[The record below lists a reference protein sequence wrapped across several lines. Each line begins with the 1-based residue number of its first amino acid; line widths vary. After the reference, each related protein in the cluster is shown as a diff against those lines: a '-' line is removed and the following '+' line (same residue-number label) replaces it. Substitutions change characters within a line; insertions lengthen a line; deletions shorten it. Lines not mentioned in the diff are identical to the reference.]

1 VWREVADHPDDLVP
15 AVEHQ
20 VPLTRFAAAP
30 LSTLSHKGRGEKR
43 PLALA
48 PPARFNGAGE
58 TMTKRISFFR
68 FPAIMSALVL
78 VMAALGVS
86 PARADR
92 CDDLAKDL
100 AGQIT
105 GLKIGKTVAGVIY
118 LEHPAVTQASLGC
131 QSRNRSND
139 VFASTDKKKPTEA
152 YYDFIGTAAAL
163 VFTIPKP
170 DAVRGAKRC
179 VSRTNIVRGYNID
192 SRYRR
197 LDIHCTV
204 AKTGVRI
211 TMSREKGV

>member
-1 VWREVADHPDDLVP
+1 
-15 AVEHQ
+15 
-20 VPLTRFAAAP
+20 
-30 LSTLSHKGRGEKR
+30 
-43 PLALA
+43 
-48 PPARFNGAGE
+48 
-58 TMTKRISFFR
+58 MTKRISFFGC
-68 FPAIMSALVL
+68 PAFAMALVL
-78 VMAALGVS
+78 AVAMLGAS

-100 AGQIT
+100 AAQIT

-139 VFASTDKKKPTEA
+139 VFASTDKRKPTEA

-170 DAVRGAKRC
+170 DALKGAKRC

>member
-1 VWREVADHPDDLVP
+1 MT
-15 AVEHQ
+15 Q
-20 VPLTRFAAAP
+20 RFSFFICAAA
-30 LSTLSHKGRGEKR
+30 
-43 PLALA
+43 
-48 PPARFNGAGE
+48 
-58 TMTKRISFFR
+58 
-68 FPAIMSALVL
+68 ALVL
-78 VMAALGVS
+78 VTMLGAG

-100 AGQIT
+100 AKQIP

-131 QSRNRSND
+131 SSRNRSND
-139 VFASTDKKKPTEA
+139 VFASTDKKKPTDA

-170 DAVRGAKRC
+170 DAVKGTKRC

-192 SRYRR
+192 SRYRK

-211 TMSREKGV
+211 TVSREKGV

>member
-1 VWREVADHPDDLVP
+1 MTHHTSVLRHSA
-15 AVEHQ
+15 
-20 VPLTRFAAAP
+20 FAAA
-30 LSTLSHKGRGEKR
+30 LI
-43 PLALA
+43 
-48 PPARFNGAGE
+48 AG
-58 TMTKRISFFR
+58 
-68 FPAIMSALVL
+68 L
-78 VMAALGVS
+78 AALGS
-86 PARADR
+86 TPARADR

-100 AGQIT
+100 VNQIP

-131 QSRNRSND
+131 ASRNRTND

-152 YYDFIGTAAAL
+152 YYDFIATAAAL

-179 VSRTNIVRGYNID
+179 VSRTNIIRGYNID
-192 SRYRR
+192 SRYRK
-197 LDIHCTV
+197 LDVHCTV

>member
-1 VWREVADHPDDLVP
+1 MTKYTSLFRHSA
-15 AVEHQ
+15 
-20 VPLTRFAAAP
+20 FAAA
-30 LSTLSHKGRGEKR
+30 
-43 PLALA
+43 LALA
-48 PPARFNGAGE
+48 LASLG
-58 TMTKRISFFR
+58 
-68 FPAIMSALVL
+68 SA
-78 VMAALGVS
+78 

-100 AGQIT
+100 AGQIP
-105 GLKIGKTVAGVIY
+105 GLKVGKTVAGVIY

-139 VFASTDKKKPTEA
+139 VFASTDKKKPAPEF
-152 YYDFIGTAAAL
+152 YEFIGTAAAL

-179 VSRTNIVRGYNID
+179 VSRTNIIRGYNID
-192 SRYRR
+192 SRYRK

>member
-1 VWREVADHPDDLVP
+1 
-15 AVEHQ
+15 
-20 VPLTRFAAAP
+20 
-30 LSTLSHKGRGEKR
+30 
-43 PLALA
+43 
-48 PPARFNGAGE
+48 
-58 TMTKRISFFR
+58 MTKRFSLFGYS
-68 FPAIMSALVL
+68 AAALV
-78 VMAALGVS
+78 AAAMLGAS

-100 AGQIT
+100 ANQIP

-131 QSRNRSND
+131 ASRNRTND
-139 VFASTDKKKPTEA
+139 VFASTDKKKPAEA

-170 DAVRGAKRC
+170 DAVKGAKRC
-179 VSRTNIVRGYNID
+179 VSRTNLIRGYNID
-192 SRYRR
+192 SRYRK
-197 LDIHCTV
+197 LDVHCTV

>member
-1 VWREVADHPDDLVP
+1 
-15 AVEHQ
+15 
-20 VPLTRFAAAP
+20 
-30 LSTLSHKGRGEKR
+30 
-43 PLALA
+43 
-48 PPARFNGAGE
+48 
-58 TMTKRISFFR
+58 MTKRISFFR

>member
-1 VWREVADHPDDLVP
+1 MTHRTSLSRTPVLKSG
-15 AVEHQ
+15 
-20 VPLTRFAAAP
+20 LAAI
-30 LSTLSHKGRGEKR
+30 G
-43 PLALA
+43 LALGLTLGLALTA
-48 PPARFNGAGE
+48 P
-58 TMTKRISFFR
+58 
-68 FPAIMSALVL
+68 
-78 VMAALGVS
+78 S

-100 AGQIT
+100 TAQIP
-105 GLKIGKTVAGVIY
+105 GLKIGKTIAGVIY

-131 QSRNRSND
+131 ASRNRSND
-139 VFASTDKKKPTEA
+139 VFASTDKKKPAEA

-179 VSRTNIVRGYNID
+179 VSRTNLIRGYNID
-192 SRYRR
+192 SRYRK
-197 LDIHCTV
+197 LDVHCAV

>member
-1 VWREVADHPDDLVP
+1 
-15 AVEHQ
+15 
-20 VPLTRFAAAP
+20 
-30 LSTLSHKGRGEKR
+30 
-43 PLALA
+43 
-48 PPARFNGAGE
+48 
-58 TMTKRISFFR
+58 MTKRLSLFGC
-68 FPAIMSALVL
+68 AAAALV
-78 VMAALGVS
+78 AATMLGAG

-100 AGQIT
+100 ANQIP
-105 GLKIGKTVAGVIY
+105 GLKVGKTVAGVIY

-131 QSRNRSND
+131 ASRNRTND
-139 VFASTDKKKPTEA
+139 VFASTDKKKPTDA

-179 VSRTNIVRGYNID
+179 VSRTNIIRGYNID
-192 SRYRR
+192 SRYRK
-197 LDIHCTV
+197 LDVHCTV

>member
-1 VWREVADHPDDLVP
+1 MTQR
-15 AVEHQ
+15 
-20 VPLTRFAAAP
+20 
-30 LSTLSHKGRGEKR
+30 LSFSGYATLS
-43 PLALA
+43 LL
-48 PPARFNGAGE
+48 
-58 TMTKRISFFR
+58 
-68 FPAIMSALVL
+68 
-78 VMAALGVS
+78 AALMLGTS

-100 AGQIT
+100 ANQIT

-131 QSRNRSND
+131 ASRNRTND

-170 DAVRGAKRC
+170 DAVKGAKRC
-179 VSRTNIVRGYNID
+179 VSRTNLIRGYNID
-192 SRYRR
+192 SRYRK
-197 LDIHCTV
+197 LDVHCTV

>member
-1 VWREVADHPDDLVP
+1 
-15 AVEHQ
+15 
-20 VPLTRFAAAP
+20 
-30 LSTLSHKGRGEKR
+30 
-43 PLALA
+43 
-48 PPARFNGAGE
+48 
-58 TMTKRISFFR
+58 MTKRISFFR

-139 VFASTDKKKPTEA
+139 VVASTDTKKPPED
-152 YYDFIGTAAAL
+152 YHDFIGTAAAL

>member
-1 VWREVADHPDDLVP
+1 
-15 AVEHQ
+15 
-20 VPLTRFAAAP
+20 
-30 LSTLSHKGRGEKR
+30 
-43 PLALA
+43 
-48 PPARFNGAGE
+48 
-58 TMTKRISFFR
+58 MTKRIAFFR
-68 FPAIMSALVL
+68 FPAFAAALVL
-78 VMAALGVS
+78 AVAALGAS

-100 AGQIT
+100 AAQIP

-139 VFASTDKKKPTEA
+139 VFASTDKRKPAPEF
-152 YYDFIGTAAAL
+152 YDFIGTAAAL
-163 VFTIPKP
+163 VFTIPKK
-170 DAVRGAKRC
+170 DAQRGAERC
-179 VSRTNIVRGYNID
+179 VQRTNIVRGYNLD